1 MKLHISLL
9 LALLASCR
17 TSAPSVE
24 PNPEPAPPVSRADST
39 STEPPQPSAA
49 VDLEHPQAPVPPFP
63 YLEEEVTYTN
73 PTSGLTL
80 AGTLTFPETTGPH
93 PAVLLISGSGSQD
106 RDSALLGH
114 RPFAVIA
121 DYLTRR
127 DIAVLRVDDRG
138 VGGSE
143 RGPNDVTS
151 EDFATDVVAGVAYL
165 RARSEIDPD
174 RVGLI
179 GHSEGGMIAP
189 MVAAKDPKL
198 AGIVL
203 LAGPGIPGKQLL
215 VSQARAL
222 LQAKGMP
229 EGMVETA
236 VAQQEQTMT
245 AVEKAET
252 VEQAREG
259 VLAVVG
265 DNEMTRKAVEAQIV
279 PWTLYFVKHNP
290 APILER
296 VQCPVLALGGTLDTQ
311 VVASENLPA
320 IESAL
325 RKGGNEDVTVQALE
339 GLNHLF
345 QPAKTGD
352 PSEYQTSKVTFD
364 ESSLERIAEWL
375 SARLIEG

>member
-1 MKLHISLL
+1 MKLHSSLL
-9 LALLASCR
+9 LAVLAACR

-24 PNPEPAPPVSRADST
+24 PNPEPGPPVTRADPQP
-39 STEPPQPSAA
+39 TESPQPSAA
-49 VDLEHPQAPVPPFP
+49 VDPEHPQTPVPPFP
-63 YLEEEVTYTN
+63 YLVEEVTYTN

-80 AGTLTFPETTGPH
+80 AGTLTIPEAAGPH
-93 PAVLLISGSGSQD
+93 PAVLLISGSGAQD
-106 RDSALLGH
+106 RDSTLLGH

-121 DYLTRR
+121 DDLTRR

-143 RGPNDVTS
+143 RGPAGVTS
-151 EDFATDVVAGVAYL
+151 EDFATDVEAGVAYL
-165 RARSEIDPD
+165 RTRAEIDPG
-174 RVGLI
+174 RVALV

-203 LAGPGIPGKQLL
+203 LAGPGVPGKQLL

-229 EGMVETA
+229 EGMVEAA
-236 VAQQEQTMT
+236 VEQQEQTMT
-245 AVEKAET
+245 AVDEAET

-259 VLAVVG
+259 VLDVVG
-265 DNEMTRKAVEAQIV
+265 DNEMTRKAVEAQII
-279 PWTLYFVKHNP
+279 PWTLYFVKHDP
-290 APILER
+290 APTLER

-325 RKGGNEDVTVQALE
+325 RKGGNEDVTIQTLE

-345 QPAKTGD
+345 QPAQTGD
-352 PSEYQTSKVTFD
+352 PDEYQGSKVTFD
-364 ESSLERIAEWL
+364 EASLELIGDWL
-375 SARLIEG
+375 SARLLEG